1 MGNVKG
7 KQAMSKVPKDRSSRV
22 WTRLSVALRE
32 RITGYCAASG
42 IAERTVFEA
51 ALGQYIDGTS
61 DMALVMRRI
70 DRLGRAL
77 ERTHQTL
84 DVLSGAFGAFVQ
96 LWLAYAPNMPEER
109 LQAARAKAE
118 GGYRKFLEHVAA
130 QLSEGRRFIDDLP
143 KEAIANDAEL
153 GEILGKATAEQGGAR

>member
-1 MGNVKG
+1 MNRAVK
-7 KQAMSKVPKDRSSRV
+7 VRTNRV
-22 WTRLSVALRE
+22 WTRLSAPLRE

-42 IAERTVFEA
+42 IPECTVFEA

-77 ERTHQTL
+77 ERTQQTL
-84 DVLSGAFGAFVQ
+84 EVLSVAFSAFVR
-96 LWLAYAPNMPEER
+96 LWLAYAPQLPEER
-109 LQAARAKAE
+109 LHAARAKAE
-118 GGYRKFLEHVAA
+118 EAYGKFLEHVSA

-143 KEAIANDAEL
+143 KETIADDTEL
-153 GEILGKATAEQGGAR
+153 DEILGTSTEEHDGAR

>member
-1 MGNVKG
+1 MNR
-7 KQAMSKVPKDRSSRV
+7 ATKVRNSRV

-61 DMALVMRRI
+61 DMALVMRRM

-77 ERTHQTL
+77 ERTHRNL
-84 DVLSGAFGAFVQ
+84 DVLSAAFGAFVR
-96 LWLAYAPNMPEER
+96 LWLAHAPNMPEER
-109 LQAARAKAE
+109 LHAARSKAE
-118 GGYRKFLEHVAA
+118 GAYRKFLEHVAE
-130 QLSEGRRFIDDLP
+130 QFSEGRRFIDDLP
-143 KEAIANDAEL
+143 KEAIANDTEL
-153 GEILGKATAEQGGAR
+153 DEILAKTTADHETAR